1 MKRTLVGSCFVV
13 TLVLLG
19 LVVFRDGER
28 ILGLG
33 GSPTPTLPNLP
44 RITVDNIG
52 DLQEIETFA
61 VDGSPTDLVFNLES
75 DILVVSDSQDV
86 LFLWDRRSKSLSQLE
101 KYAGPIYSVTF
112 NPSGDLL
119 ASAGPN
125 RSATLWTID
134 PPIEQNSLVIGYNVL
149 DVGFTPDGETL
160 AISGES
166 DLDRSDLRMTPSGG
180 FITFWSFGVEDD
192 IVTRDILE
200 VPGIVETISLNS
212 DGRYVAGGVNQQ
224 IPEKPINFVGVWD
237 TADLHLLH
245 SFDVGESRI
254 TDVEFRPFDSQLAVA
269 TDDGQLFLWDMRDF
283 DQQGSLVGH
292 TGEIVDVCYSPEGDL
307 LASVDS
313 NGKVWIWDSET
324 GKSLFSL
331 FVDPPGE
338 FPLGGLQF
346 SPDGTML
353 GYVSGDGTMT
363 IWAIIEVF

>member
-1 MKRTLVGSCFVV
+1 M
-13 TLVLLG
+13 
-19 LVVFRDGER
+19 
-28 ILGLG
+28 
-33 GSPTPTLPNLP
+33 
-44 RITVDNIG
+44 DNIG

-212 DGRYVAGGVNQQ
+212 DG
-224 IPEKPINFVGVWD
+224 
-237 TADLHLLH
+237 
-245 SFDVGESRI
+245 
-254 TDVEFRPFDSQLAVA
+254 
-269 TDDGQLFLWDMRDF
+269 
-283 DQQGSLVGH
+283 
-292 TGEIVDVCYSPEGDL
+292 
-307 LASVDS
+307 
-313 NGKVWIWDSET
+313 
-324 GKSLFSL
+324 
-331 FVDPPGE
+331 
-338 FPLGGLQF
+338 
-346 SPDGTML
+346 
-353 GYVSGDGTMT
+353 
-363 IWAIIEVF
+363 